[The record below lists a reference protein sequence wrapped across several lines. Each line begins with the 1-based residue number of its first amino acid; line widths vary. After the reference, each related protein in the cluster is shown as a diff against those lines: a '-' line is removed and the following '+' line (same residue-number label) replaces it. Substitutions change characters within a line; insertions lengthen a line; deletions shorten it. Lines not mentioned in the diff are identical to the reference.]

1 MATTTA
7 TLTLSSGDLTGDALS
22 LSTTTTLTKAGT
34 VTGLDQTSGVGRKTT
49 TATTQYTL
57 FDGADYT
64 ADKGH
69 KVYIKNTS
77 AVATEFVTVTMNAEA
92 IGRLYSGD
100 WMFFPWGANADTNDI
115 KLTPS
120 VATTLTVEYMVISEA

>member
-7 TLTLSSGDLTGDALS
+7 TLTLSSSDLTGDALS
-22 LSTTTTLTKAGT
+22 LSTTATLTKAGSA
-34 VTGLDQTSGVGRKTT
+34 TGLDQTSGVGRKTT

-57 FDGADYT
+57 FDGSDYT
-64 ADKGH
+64 ADKAH

-77 AVATEFVTVTMNAEA
+77 TVLTEYVTVEMNSEA
-92 IGRLYSGD
+92 IGRLYAGD

-115 KLTPS
+115 KLAPS
-120 VATTLTVEYMVISEA
+120 VATTLTVEYLIVSEV

>member
-7 TLTLSSGDLTGDALS
+7 TLTLQSADLTGDALS
-22 LSTTTTLTKAGT
+22 MSATTTLRKAGT

-49 TATTQYTL
+49 TSTSQYTL
-57 FDGADYT
+57 LDGSNFT
-64 ADKGH
+64 ANKAH

-77 AVATEFVTVTMNAEA
+77 AVATEYVTVEMNSEA
-92 IGRLYSGD
+92 IGRLYAGD
-100 WMFFPWGANADTNDI
+100 WMFFPWGADADTNDI

-120 VATTLTVEYMVISEA
+120 VSTSLTVEHIIISEL